1 MLMLLPLCHTHLP
14 TMCAHTGVHRVT
26 PTGAHTQAC
35 MGWHALRVYTC
46 SYAQAYTHHMCTHR
60 HTQTST
66 YMCTHMQTCTGLHT
80 CIHACCREMLKGH
93 MPKLH
98 LFHKKFPEKCE
109 KQSDVFQ
116 PLWEKWRQWT
126 VVERAKSSGSGSSLP
141 RELHKLYS
149 GWLWAN
155 ELIYKLWLM
164 CYVRWGWICHIWRI
178 RWNKPCKEHNKC

>member
-1 MLMLLPLCHTHLP
+1 MLLPLCHTHLP

-80 CIHACCREMLKGH
+80 CIHACCREMLKGY

-109 KQSDVFQ
+109 KQWCFSTSVRKVKAVD
-116 PLWEKWRQWT
+116 
-126 VVERAKSSGSGSSLP
+126 SSGTSKEFGV
-141 RELHKLYS
+141 
-149 GWLWAN
+149 WQQ
-155 ELIYKLWLM
+155 
-164 CYVRWGWICHIWRI
+164 
-178 RWNKPCKEHNKC
+178 PCTWVPQAIFRVAVGKWTNLTNFG